1 MNLKTRTLGAVRA
14 GDELPELA
22 IDVTTKLIV
31 AGAVAT
37 QDFTPVHHD
46 KAAAQAQGLSDVI
59 MNTLTT
65 NAFVGRY
72 VTDWTGPNGIVKSVA
87 LKLGAPN
94 YPGDTLKIKG
104 RVKSIDQGTGVVE
117 LQITGTN
124 SWGDHVTGT
133 VRVALPAGD

>member
-1 MNLKTRTLGAVRA
+1 VKV
-14 GDELPELA
+14 GDELPELV

-46 KAAAQAQGLSDVI
+46 KAAAQAQGLSDII

-65 NAFVGRY
+65 NGFVGRY
-72 VTDWTGPNGIVKSVA
+72 ITDWTGPNGVVKSVA
-87 LKLGAPN
+87 LRLGAPN
-94 YPGDTLKIKG
+94 HPGDTLRMKG
-104 RVKSIDQGTGVVE
+104 HVKAIDATTGVVDV
-117 LQITGTN
+117 QIAGTN

-133 VRVALPAGD
+133 VKVALPAGA

>member
-1 MNLKTRTLGAVRA
+1 MNLKTRNVSEVKV
-14 GDELPELA
+14 GDELPELV

-46 KAAAQAQGLSDVI
+46 KSAAQAQGLSDII

-65 NAFVGRY
+65 NGFVGRY
-72 VTDWTGPNGIVKSVA
+72 ITDWTGPNGIVKSVA

-94 YPGDTLKIKG
+94 YPGDTLKMKG
-104 RVKSIDQGTGVVE
+104 LVKAIDAGTGAVDV
-117 LQITGTN
+117 QITGTN
-124 SWGDHVTGT
+124 SWGDHVSGT
-133 VRVALPAGD
+133 VKVALPAGD